1 MKLDKNKPMDA
12 FAIILFIVSGICFM
26 LALLLYFFI
35 IKHINND
42 K

>member
-12 FAIILFIVSGICFM
+12 FTIILFIVSGICFM
-26 LALLLYFFI
+26 LAILSYFFI